1 MANLLRLV
9 ACLFVLLS
17 LNAYSATIT
26 TQVQKM
32 SSVFGSFVGIGDS
45 CETKPANC
53 DPYTTDYSNDDLFY
67 TFTATWDGTSILN
80 VSVSDGSSALFT
92 DGYYFD
98 RYDSSGY
105 YTGYS
110 EDETVSISI
119 TDEQIISFQG
129 TDTSVDNMLMGGGI
143 FRSLNSTS
151 WIYDGDQLIRYIYF
165 EDLSLNTSWEDILTY
180 DIINP
185 SAIPL
190 PAGIYLF
197 LSGLVGLGL
206 MRGRNG

>member
-1 MANLLRLV
+1 
-9 ACLFVLLS
+9 
-17 LNAYSATIT
+17 
-26 TQVQKM
+26 M

-80 VSVSDGSSALFT
+80 VSVSDGSSAQFT
-92 DGYYFD
+92 DVYFLE
-98 RYDSSGY
+98 RYDSLGDYSGY
-105 YTGYS
+105 SLQY
-110 EDETVSISI
+110 VSIDI
-119 TDEQIISFQG
+119 TDEQIISFEG
-129 TDTSVDNMLMGGGI
+129 IDNSLDYMSIGGGI
-143 FRSLNSTS
+143 FTSLNSTS

-165 EDLSLNTSWEDILTY
+165 EDTSLNESWEDILTY
-180 DIINP
+180 DIISP

-206 MRGRNG
+206 MRGING

>member
-1 MANLLRLV
+1 MSNLLRLV

-17 LNAYSATIT
+17 FNAYSATIT

-32 SSVFGSFVGIGDS
+32 SSVFGSFTRIGDS

-53 DPYTTDYSNDDLFY
+53 DPDTTDYSNDDLFY

-92 DGYYFD
+92 DGYHFD

-143 FRSLNSTS
+143 FRSLYSTS

-165 EDLSLNTSWEDILTY
+165 EDTSLNESWEDILTY
-180 DIINP
+180 DIISP

-197 LSGLVGLGL
+197 LSGLIGLGL